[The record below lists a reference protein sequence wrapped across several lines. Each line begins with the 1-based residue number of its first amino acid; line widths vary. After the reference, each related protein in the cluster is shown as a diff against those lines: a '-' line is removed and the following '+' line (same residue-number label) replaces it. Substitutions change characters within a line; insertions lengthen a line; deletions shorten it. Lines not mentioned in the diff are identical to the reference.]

1 MFAAARKI
9 SKQRGTPNSNALK
22 GSKNAPF
29 NTLKGKMAG
38 LVLMVHPKIDT
49 WFLKEGG
56 SFQEYVVY
64 EYTL

>member
-1 MFAAARKI
+1 
-9 SKQRGTPNSNALK
+9 
-22 GSKNAPF
+22 
-29 NTLKGKMAG
+29 MAG